1 MPMLWYPL
9 TIYRWRSIL
18 THFRFL
24 QPRPRGLLV
33 FQYGGGILENEKT
46 LGTTLFIFHFP
57 TPSVREGCRVLQF
70 CVRLSQE
77 SRSLVIAL
85 SQAVSMSRSN
95 IYVFNKRLPTT
106 CSVGGLESFQ
116 NKSQGY
122 CFHFYQICECKNF
135 LELDFLWAFCQ
146 QCLTLKVS

>member
-9 TIYRWRSIL
+9 TVYRWRSIL
-18 THFRFL
+18 THFPFL

-106 CSVGGLESFQ
+106 CFVGGLESFQ
-116 NKSQGY
+116 NKRLWSVKVIVSIFIKYANVKISLSWTFSG
-122 CFHFYQICECKNF
+122 HFVNSV
-135 LELDFLWAFCQ
+135 WH
-146 QCLTLKVS
+146 

>member
-1 MPMLWYPL
+1 MAFDSLSL
-9 TIYRWRSIL
+9 TLYSYSLSLFATSSKGSSCFPIWRRRIGK
-18 THFRFL
+18 RED
-24 QPRPRGLLV
+24 PGDEIALL
-33 FQYGGGILENEKT
+33 FN
-46 LGTTLFIFHFP
+46 FHFP
-57 TPSVREGCRVLQF
+57 ILHIFQFERAVALQF
-70 CVRLSQE
+70 CVGLSQN
-77 SRSLVIAL
+77 SRSLVIAH
-85 SQAVSMSRSN
+85 SQAVTTSRSN

-116 NKSQGY
+116 NKLQGY